1 MLPAVSALPPPSLL
15 RSPKTAAKL
24 YIQACLPHSSPRNTA
39 KPPWSAKLKSALP
52 PLRAPHSKDALR
64 RSPNFYLPPHGSSR
78 SRMDASA
85 ITICCRRTSRRLRA
99 LNRQFQ
105 ICFAHLKLPRAP
117 PGGIVPVAV
126 GIRRPYISLRSGDA
140 PARPCAKRPAFR
152 RWTASGKLPG
162 ATPLRG
168 YSFLFFFIFY
178 VSGRRFSALRGTRSQ
193 SEIPVSCAPL
203 PESPAY
209 PSGSPPAGSP
219 AGFPPAAPQ
228 SPFHGCRPP
237 P

>member
-117 PGGIVPVAV
+117 PGGTAA
-126 GIRRPYISLRSGDA
+126 LRSAFADLTFRFAPEPRLRA
-140 PARPCAKRPAFR
+140 PAQSDQRSAAGPRPASCRWR
-152 RWTASGKLPG
+152 RRCAAL
-162 ATPLRG
+162 L
-168 YSFLFFFIFY
+168 FLFSY
-178 VSGRRFSALRGTRSQ
+178 
-193 SEIPVSCAPL
+193 
-203 PESPAY
+203 
-209 PSGSPPAGSP
+209 
-219 AGFPPAAPQ
+219 
-228 SPFHGCRPP
+228 
-237 P
+237 

>member
-1 MLPAVSALPPPSLL
+1 MYDLKAEMNLRTPKTL
-15 RSPKTAAKL
+15 RSSAVL
-24 YIQACLPHSSPRNTA
+24 YSYML
-39 KPPWSAKLKSALP
+39 
-52 PLRAPHSKDALR
+52 
-64 RSPNFYLPPHGSSR
+64 PHGSSR

-99 LNRQFQ
+99 PNRLFQ
-105 ICFAHLKLPRAP
+105 IRFAYLKQPRAP
-117 PGGIVPVAV
+117 PGGTVAVAV
-126 GIRRPYISLRSGDA
+126 GIRRPYISLRSGGA
-140 PARPCAKRPAFR
+140 PARPCAKRPAHFA
-152 RWTASGKLPG
+152 RWTATGKLPG

-168 YSFLFFFIFY
+168 CSFLFFFIFY